1 MKTLIKPLIAAAAAT
16 ALLFAG
22 IAAAAIAFSAGNA
35 AADHHRDRTKIETVL
50 STYEK
55 ALNALDADTVMTLYA
70 DDGVFMPQHSAPNI
84 GKEAVR
90 AAYDGVF
97 QAIKLDIEFT
107 VDKILQVSPEW
118 AFARTRSEG
127 FVTINA
133 TGDKGPEANQE
144 LFVFQKQDDGEWKI
158 AQYIFST
165 TNPPRQ

>member
-90 AAYDGVF
+90 AAYNGVF

>member
-1 MKTLIKPLIAAAAAT
+1 MKTLTKLLIAAAAAF
-16 ALLFAG
+16 AL
-22 IAAAAIAFSAGNA
+22 SAGVA
-35 AADHHRDRTKIETVL
+35 ATDLHVDRTKIETVL

-55 ALNALDADTVMTLYA
+55 ALNASDADTVITLYA
-70 DDGVFMPQHSAPNI
+70 DDGVFMAQHRVPNV
-84 GKEAVR
+84 GKEAIH

-97 QAIKLDIEFT
+97 QTIKLDIEFT
-107 VDKILQVSPEW
+107 VDEIIQVAPDW

-144 LFVFQKQDDGEWKI
+144 LFVFQKQDDDTWKI
-158 AQYIFST
+158 ARYIFST